1 MHQILIKMKKIIIS
15 NKHLNILKEE
25 MVNIAAKAPNNSIS
39 DFTNTVSNVN
49 TQTDI
54 NKASRVGD
62 VNLTIS
68 GPNSDDNQP
77 IQTVNVAPG
86 ETPQNAIKN
95 QANDDLIR
103 AGGKV
108 EISGDGF
115 GESKIFTKKMVEE
128 ARLDSMRKNGKILT
142 KRELNNSCK

>member
-1 MHQILIKMKKIIIS
+1 MKKIIITT
-15 NKHLNILKEE
+15 KQLKKLNENA
-25 MVNIAAKAPNNSIS
+25 VNIAAKAGGNTTS
-39 DFTNTVSNVN
+39 DFINTVSNVN
-49 TQTDI
+49 TQADI

-68 GPNSDDNQP
+68 GPESNDTQP

-86 ETPQNAIKN
+86 ETAQSAIQQ

-108 EISGDGF
+108 ELTGDGF
-115 GESKIFTKKMVEE
+115 GESKMFTKKMVEE
-128 ARLDSMRKNGKILT
+128 ARLDSMRKNGKVMT
-142 KRELNNSCK
+142 KKELRDSVK